1 MDDSHLYDPI
11 FYQKENC
18 QKPSQLFE
26 AQTDSFYFAKDL
38 NGKFVFVN
46 RLLLD
51 YFHMKSGHEIIGKTD
66 FEILR
71 DDLAKKYR
79 IDDESVIKTE
89 AAIRNKLEIVDDGTG
104 NVNWFVTTKAPLRNI
119 NNDIVGIEGITRDVR
134 LTKDSIEPYSEFR
147 LCIDFLQQN
156 YMKPLQVKDLAMRCS
171 MSLSTFERKFKRH
184 FGNSPSQYIKRLR
197 IEKSCEILKQG
208 QSIQEAAFETGFC
221 DQSYFTKEFRL
232 VMGITPRQYK
242 VKLESSQ
249 ISEFIQ

>member
-1 MDDSHLYDPI
+1 MEDTHLYNHE
-11 FYQKENC
+11 FYERESC

-38 NGKFVFVN
+38 QGKFVFVN
-46 RLLLD
+46 RLLLE
-51 YFHMKSGHEIIGKTD
+51 YFHMSSGKEIIGKTD

-71 DDLAKKYR
+71 EDHAQKYR
-79 IDDESVIKTE
+79 VDDESIIKTGQ
-89 AAIRNKLEIVDDGTG
+89 AIRNKLEIVDDGTG
-104 NVNWFVTTKAPLRNI
+104 NVNWFVTTKAPLRNTKYE
-119 NNDIVGIEGITRDVR
+119 IVGIEGITRDVR

-156 YMKPLQVKDLAMRCS
+156 YMKAIQVKDLAKRCS

-184 FGNSPSQYIKRLR
+184 FGNTPSQYIKRLR
-197 IEKSCEILKQG
+197 IEKACEMLRQG

-242 VKLESSQ
+242 IKLETEQVSAYVG
-249 ISEFIQ
+249 